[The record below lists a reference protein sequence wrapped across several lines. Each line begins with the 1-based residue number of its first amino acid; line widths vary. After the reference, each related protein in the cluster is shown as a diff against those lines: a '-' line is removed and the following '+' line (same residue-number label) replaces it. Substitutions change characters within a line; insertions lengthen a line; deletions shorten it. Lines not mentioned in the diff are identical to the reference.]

1 MRTTRVTDVASSTL
15 AFVFALSASGFQGS
29 LHAQPAAPHYE
40 ECRLDSIYPVGG
52 QRGTSVK
59 VEFRGIEAGLSL
71 PRDIIVD
78 GPPGI
83 VARDLKSVSGRLLE
97 ATLDIAPDAAPG
109 RRFVRVLN
117 ERSGLTNC
125 ATFVVGRLP
134 EQLEAEPNN
143 VEPQGVKLPVVVN
156 GRVDPGADID
166 LYRFSAKAGEPLV
179 AAVAAHAIDIHGQY
193 KSYGIADFSLDLL
206 DAQGRTIAT
215 AEDTLGFDP
224 LINLKVP
231 ADGEYTI
238 RVQLLNYGGF
248 PEAVYRLTLG
258 AVPYVTG
265 VFPPG
270 AQRGVSTPV
279 ELFGPNV
286 PAGTLREVLF
296 PVASK
301 SPQTWLTLHDVD
313 TAGTDVPLAIGD
325 FAESREIEPNDS
337 VAQAHPILGTEP
349 VTINARFDRP
359 GDADWYRLKLEAGQ
373 KVRLETVAHRF
384 LRSPVD
390 TVLQVFDTQGK
401 LLAENDDDP
410 LDPGYECFHDYKTTD
425 SELTFAAPAAGE
437 YLVKIAEQASAG
449 GERAMYRF
457 TVKPALPDFHLRHF
471 PDAVPV
477 WGPGTTAAV
486 LVRVD
491 RFEVAGDIDLAVE
504 GLPEGWKTSG
514 ATSLSTTPQ
523 QPYNFYS
530 MRQFLTITA
539 PADAQPGTAVPF
551 RIVGRMKL
559 PPPVATA
566 ATGQAPQ
573 PVATNAAPVPA
584 QVETVEHESLPLTLL
599 YTSDTGFFRFSPV
612 SRAAVARPQGPW
624 LEALT
629 NDITVAPGTMT
640 TLPVRIHNAGDLK
653 QMPIVL
659 SIATNGVATSLT
671 PPQNLPITD
680 GKIEVPLVL
689 PTDFPRRHSF
699 SLVVAQTWRS
709 DIRIGMPG
717 PCTQLIRLKTD

>member
-1 MRTTRVTDVASSTL
+1 MCTTKLVPVL
-15 AFVFALSASGFQGS
+15 WCIFAFVLASLSAGAQRP

-71 PRDIIVD
+71 PKDIIVD
-78 GPPGI
+78 GPPGV

-97 ATLDIAPDAAPG
+97 ATLDIAPEAVPG

-125 ATFVVGRLP
+125 ATFVVGCLP

-143 VEPQGVKLPVVVN
+143 AEPQGVKLPVVVN
-156 GRVDPGADID
+156 GRVDPGADVD

-179 AAVAAHAIDIHGQY
+179 AAIAAHAIDIHGQY

-224 LINLKVP
+224 LITLKVP
-231 ADGEYTI
+231 ADGEYTV
-238 RVQLLNYGGF
+238 RAQLLNYGGF

-286 PAGTLREVLF
+286 PTGTLRQVLF
-296 PVASK
+296 PVANK
-301 SPQTWLTLHDVD
+301 SPQTWLTLDDID
-313 TAGTDVPLAIGD
+313 TAGTDVPLAIGN
-325 FAESREIEPNDS
+325 FAESRETEPNDN

-349 VTINARFDRP
+349 VTINARFDRA
-359 GDADWYRLKLEAGQ
+359 GDVDWYRLKLDAGQ

-390 TVLQVFDTQGK
+390 TVLQVFDSQGK

-437 YLVKIAEQASAG
+437 FLVRITEQANAG

-491 RFEVAGDIDLAVE
+491 RFEGAGDIDLTVE

-559 PPPVATA
+559 PPPVTTSATA
-566 ATGQAPQ
+566 AVQS
-573 PVATNAAPVPA
+573 
-584 QVETVEHESLPLTLL
+584 ETIEHESLPLTLL
-599 YTSDTGFFRFSPV
+599 YTSDTGFFRFSST

-629 NDITVAPGTMT
+629 TDITLAPGATT

-653 QMPIVL
+653 QMPVVI
-659 SIATNGVATSLT
+659 SIATNGVATSLS

-680 GKIEVPLVL
+680 GKIDVPLAL
-689 PTDFPRRHSF
+689 PGDFPRRHSF